1 MDIRKAVFPVG
12 GLGTR
17 FLPASKAIPKA
28 MFPLVDKPI
37 LQYDVEEAIK
47 FGIKEII
54 FVTGPETGCIED
66 HFSQSPKLEAI
77 LQRKGKHMEL
87 EKIRGLSELASY
99 VSVTQSEPL
108 GLGSAILCA
117 RELVGGEPFM
127 VILGDDVIDPDTP
140 CLPDM
145 INIHKKYAGSVLSLY
160 SVPIEEVSAYGVAS
174 VEELKDGTLRVST
187 LVEKPTPEQAP
198 SNLIVIGRYILT
210 PDIFEKL
217 ERVSPGIRGEVQLTD
232 AIIKQVEEGKCYALK
247 FRGKFYDTGTPLGLL
262 KTSITYALKRP
273 DIATGLREYLRHA
286 LEQE

>member
-1 MDIRKAVFPVG
+1 MGIRKAVFPVG

-17 FLPASKAIPKA
+17 ILPASKTIPKV

-47 FGIKEII
+47 FGIEQII
-54 FVTGPETGCIED
+54 FVTTPDTCCIED

-77 LQRKGKHMEL
+77 LQRKGKHREL
-87 EKIRGLSELASY
+87 SEVHRLSELASFF
-99 VSVTQSEPL
+99 SVTQAEPL
-108 GLGSAILCA
+108 GLGDAILCA
-117 RELVGGEPFM
+117 RELVGDEPFV

-140 CLPDM
+140 CLPTM
-145 INIHKKYAGSVLSLY
+145 IKIHERYAGSVLSLY
-160 SVPIEEVSAYGVAS
+160 SVPREEVSAYGVAS
-174 VEELKDGTLRVST
+174 GEELEDGTLRVST
-187 LVEKPTPEQAP
+187 LVEKPSPEKAS

-217 ERVSPGIRGEVQLTD
+217 ERVSPGIGGEVQLTD

-247 FRGKFYDTGTPLGLL
+247 FTGKFYDTGTPLGLL

-273 DIATGLREYLRHA
+273 DIAAGLREYLGHT
-286 LEQE
+286 LEQG